1 MKGGDFMKKRVPV
14 KSPSKDKKFF
24 RRTAIQSKRLN
35 VNPPIFRGGI
45 RL

>member
-1 MKGGDFMKKRVPV
+1 MKKRVPV

-35 VNPPIFRGGI
+35 VNPPMFRGGI

>member
-1 MKGGDFMKKRVPV
+1 MKKRVPV

-35 VNPPIFRGGI
+35 VNPPTFRGGI

>member
-1 MKGGDFMKKRVPV
+1 MKKRVPV

-35 VNPPIFRGGI
+35 VNPPVFRGGI

>member
-1 MKGGDFMKKRVPV
+1 MKGGDIMKKRVPV

-35 VNPPIFRGGI
+35 VNPPTFRGGI